1 MARFHGGVIDGCNDH
16 RIVMASAI
24 ASTMADSEITVTGA
38 EAVAKSYPDF
48 WTDFASLGGNVEF
61 ERT

>member
-1 MARFHGGVIDGCNDH
+1 MDGFNDH

-24 ASTMADSEITVTGA
+24 ASTMADGEITITGA

-48 WTDFASLGGNVEF
+48 WTDFASLGGNIEF
-61 ERT
+61 ERI